1 MASSQDSVFNA
12 SSAPVASASSEHSSE
27 HTESRAERLARR
39 TANTNYVV
47 ATITALLTLAATV
60 VFTPDHIPNEKEAQ
74 RRAKRA
80 EQEKTRFD
88 THIRKIQDVFDTMLP
103 PTQTGQRTEN
113 MKQLRLKRGSYCIRA
128 FNMEMNWLNTMSA
141 NLRRAANGASA
152 AFTEFDQFVSQ
163 HSFPTYNIHNG
174 FESQADAEAQIQRIA
189 NPQMPI
195 VVAHIDDSQ
204 FDLSRSDDATA
215 YASTLKLKCSRRH
228 TVVATPVAATGDHI
242 EFFSGALNFGIQNA
256 ELHEIETFDNWGYSA
271 KQAKVTRFSSDP
283 KITDGTFGG
292 LGLKLKFPGDKTI
305 ASNSQEISSRM
316 PTAAARVDFNTACK
330 RKIIDL
336 LAARDPTKTYD
347 AVLVFCRHPGC
358 LHADGFIHHRRPR
371 TTQQRLQARPQCD
384 SGHAFCL
391 ACLQPA
397 HDGLCPD
404 IDAERR
410 ALLEMPGTKPCPT
423 CKVPIHKN
431 GGCNHMHCE
440 RCGQNFC
447 WTCLMAFSHSEGY
460 VQHAGCNQFG

>member
-1 MASSQDSVFNA
+1 MASSQDSVSNA
-12 SSAPVASASSEHSSE
+12 SSAPVASASSEHSSD
-27 HTESRAERLARR
+27 HTETRAERLARR

-47 ATITALLTLAATV
+47 ATITTLLTLAATV
-60 VFTPDHIPNEKEAQ
+60 VFTPEHTPNEKEAQ
-74 RRAKRA
+74 RRAKSA
-80 EQEKTRFD
+80 EQEKKQFD
-88 THIRKIQDVFDTMLP
+88 KKIDELGHSFHTMLP
-103 PTQTGQRTEN
+103 PTESGQRTEN
-113 MKQLRLKRGSYCIRA
+113 MKQLRLKSGSYYIRT
-128 FNMEMNWLNTMSA
+128 FNTHMNWLNTMSA

-152 AFTEFDQFVSQ
+152 AFTEFEQFVSQ
-163 HSFPTYNIHNG
+163 HAFPTYNTHNG

-189 NPQMPI
+189 NPQMPV

-204 FDLSRSDDATA
+204 FDLSLPDDGAA

-228 TVVATPVAATGDHI
+228 TIVATPIEKTGDHI

-256 ELHEIETFDNWGYSA
+256 ELHEIETFDARGYSV

-292 LGLKLKFPGDKTI
+292 FALKLKFPGDKTI

-316 PTAAARVDFNTACK
+316 PRAAARAEFNTACK

-336 LAARDPTKTYD
+336 LAVRDPTKTYD

-358 LHADGFIHHRRPR
+358 LHADGFIHHRHPR
-371 TTQQRLQARPQCD
+371 TTQQRLQPRPQCD

-397 HDGLCPD
+397 HDGLCSD
-404 IDAERR
+404 IDADRR
-410 ALLEMPGTKPCPT
+410 ALLEMPGNQPCPT
-423 CKVPIHKN
+423 CKVPIQKN

-447 WTCLMAFSHSEGY
+447 WTCGMAFSSSEGY
-460 VQHAGCNQFG
+460 VPHAGCNQFG